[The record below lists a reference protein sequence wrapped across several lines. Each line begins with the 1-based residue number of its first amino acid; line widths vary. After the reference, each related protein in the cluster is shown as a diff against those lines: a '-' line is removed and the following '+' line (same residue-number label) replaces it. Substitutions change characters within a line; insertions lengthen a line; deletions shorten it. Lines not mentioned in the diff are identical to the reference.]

1 MGDLD
6 SELLCAICHEELE
19 DPRFLPCHHYFC
31 AACIQSV
38 ADTAG
43 ALQNNSSFQKMAQI
57 LRRKSFPCPECRK
70 NTVLPGNNARSLPQA
85 FVVNRM
91 KESLRKLRSKP
102 AALNPATCTAQA
114 CKLHDIALKLL
125 CLDCQQM
132 ICPECV
138 LSTHKYHKYE
148 YPDQV
153 SIPSCIACIIYHI
166 CGLMFCLRISV
177 FFGQRIPPSAAYFFF
192 FKAFT
197 FRSKKSSKARVLNG
211 LHDITCSRMYPS
223 FC

>member
-1 MGDLD
+1 MAKTMVDVD
-6 SELLCAICHEELE
+6 SELLCAICHEELD

-38 ADTAG
+38 ADAAG
-43 ALQNNSSFQKMAQI
+43 AALNNSSSFQKMAQI
-57 LRRKSFPCPECRK
+57 LRRRSFPCPECRK

-91 KESLRKLRSKP
+91 KESLKKLRSKSP
-102 AALNPATCTAQA
+102 SSLNAVTAHV
-114 CKLHDIALKLL
+114 CSFHDIALKLL

-138 LSTHKYHKYE
+138 LSTHKYHRYE

-153 SIPSCIACIIYHI
+153 S
-166 CGLMFCLRISV
+166 
-177 FFGQRIPPSAAYFFF
+177 SAYI
-192 FKAFT
+192 
-197 FRSKKSSKARVLNG
+197 VIG
-211 LHDITCSRMYPS
+211 
-223 FC
+223 

>member
-1 MGDLD
+1 MAKAMGDLD
-6 SELLCAICHEELE
+6 SELLCAICRDELE

-31 AACIQSV
+31 AACIQNV

-70 NTVLPGNNARSLPQA
+70 NTVLPGNNARNLPQA

-91 KESLRKLRSKP
+91 KESLKKFRSKQP
-102 AALNPATCTAQA
+102 AVAPALNPSATAHVCT
-114 CKLHDIALKLL
+114 LHDIALKLL

-153 SIPSCIACIIYHI
+153 STLAI
-166 CGLMFCLRISV
+166 
-177 FFGQRIPPSAAYFFF
+177 
-192 FKAFT
+192 
-197 FRSKKSSKARVLNG
+197 
-211 LHDITCSRMYPS
+211 
-223 FC
+223 